1 MKLQE
6 LLKITNAIKSM
17 NNSELN
23 TVVDAVKQAR
33 RRDSVFSSANFSVG
47 QKVIFGKPRN
57 SGLQRVGVIEK
68 MNPVKAVISVFDTNC
83 GRTTKWRV
91 PYSLMKGVA

>member
-33 RRDSVFSSANFSVG
+33 RRDSVFSSAKFSIG

>member
-1 MKLQE
+1 MKQQDIQKI
-6 LLKITNAIKSM
+6 LLGIQSM
-17 NNSELN
+17 SKNELN
-23 TVVDAVKQAR
+23 LVVDAVNSAR
-33 RRDSVFSSANFSVG
+33 RRTSIFSSANFSVG
-47 QKVIFGKPRN
+47 QKVIFGKPRS

-68 MNPVKAVISVFDTNC
+68 MNPVKAVISVFDSNC

>member
-1 MKLQE
+1 MKKQTLNQI
-6 LLKITNAIKSM
+6 LNAIGSM

-23 TVVDAVKQAR
+23 FIVDAVNEAR
-33 RRDSVFSSANFSVG
+33 RRTSIFSSAKFSVG

-68 MNPVKAVISVFDTNC
+68 MNPVKAVISVFDSNC

>member
-1 MKLQE
+1 MNEQDLNQI
-6 LLKITNAIKSM
+6 LNGIRSM
-17 NNSELN
+17 SKDELN
-23 TVVDAVKQAR
+23 LVVDAVNEAR
-33 RRDSVFSSANFSVG
+33 RRTSIFSSAKFSVG

-68 MNPVKAVISVFDTNC
+68 MNPVKAVISVFDSNC

>member
-1 MKLQE
+1 MKKQTLNQI
-6 LLKITNAIKSM
+6 LNAIGSM
-17 NNSELN
+17 NSSELN
-23 TVVDAVKQAR
+23 FIVDAVNEAR
-33 RRDSVFSSANFSVG
+33 RRTSIFSSAKFSVG
-47 QKVIFGKPRN
+47 QKVIFGKPRS

-68 MNPVKAVISVFDTNC
+68 MNPVKAVISVFDSNC

>member
-1 MKLQE
+1 MKLQQ
-6 LLKITNAIKSM
+6 LQQITNAIKSM
-17 NNSELN
+17 NTKELN
-23 TVVDAVKQAR
+23 SIVDAVKQAR
-33 RRDSVFSSANFSVG
+33 RRSSVFSSANFSVG

-68 MNPVKAVISVFDTNC
+68 MNPVKAVISVFDSNC

-91 PYSLMKGVA
+91 PYTLMKGVA